1 MTDEPFSFT
10 PSSTGT
16 GILLRQP
23 SPALSP
29 RPRAVL
35 YCVIRSIFRYSLA
48 AYRWILEKKDLKG
61 FALYMFSC
69 CTEEEKQKD
78 SALATVTSMSDTNDK
93 SRALE
98 SDSSFSHSKLLRE
111 SKEDVYKKYE
121 VLAVLGEGSMGAVSK
136 GEYV

>member
-1 MTDEPFSFT
+1 
-10 PSSTGT
+10 
-16 GILLRQP
+16 
-23 SPALSP
+23 
-29 RPRAVL
+29 
-35 YCVIRSIFRYSLA
+35 
-48 AYRWILEKKDLKG
+48 
-61 FALYMFSC
+61 
-69 CTEEEKQKD
+69 
-78 SALATVTSMSDTNDK
+78 MSDTNDK